1 LKAYIKGREWFDV
14 QIYLLKRLKDLSPEV
29 NFVSNYCQWKYYI
42 NMAEIKSK
50 NDGKRNRENAE
61 EETPEIDV
69 TVSFYNN
76 LYEFI
81 HTYMKVFIKS
91 RLFFIYFFLL
101 RTALVYFHIFT
112 IRSAVVSVDAH
123 AQNV

>member
-1 LKAYIKGREWFDV
+1 V